1 MTIVTSREFRS
12 NQSKYFSLVNKGEDV
27 ILKSRAGAFRI
38 VPVTKDDTVMSKS
51 EYRKMLKR
59 AEEQIASGEST
70 KVESMEELNSFLESL

>member
-38 VPVTKDDTVMSKS
+38 VPVTKDDTVMSKT
-51 EYRKMLKR
+51 EFLQMLKK
-59 AEEQIASGEST
+59 AETQIAKGEST
-70 KVESMEELNSFLESL
+70 KVESVDELNSFLESL